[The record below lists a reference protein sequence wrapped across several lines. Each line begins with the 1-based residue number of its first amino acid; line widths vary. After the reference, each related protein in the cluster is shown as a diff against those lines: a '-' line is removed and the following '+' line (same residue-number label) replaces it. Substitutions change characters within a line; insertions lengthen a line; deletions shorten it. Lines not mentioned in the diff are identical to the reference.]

1 MIKGT
6 PTKVGTYL
14 GRFIVADRP
23 KSPIYKVVYLYK
35 NHGILLAPDGSYAV
49 AEALTYCP
57 DCQVME
63 DKEGN
68 LFIGNPNVI
77 DTRFPLHHPK
87 NL

>member
-1 MIKGT
+1 MAAS
-6 PTKVGTYL
+6 PNSRMEVGF
-14 GRFIVADRP
+14 G
-23 KSPIYKVVYLYK
+23 VVVQVTTQQR
-35 NHGILLAPDGSYAV
+35 APDGSYAV